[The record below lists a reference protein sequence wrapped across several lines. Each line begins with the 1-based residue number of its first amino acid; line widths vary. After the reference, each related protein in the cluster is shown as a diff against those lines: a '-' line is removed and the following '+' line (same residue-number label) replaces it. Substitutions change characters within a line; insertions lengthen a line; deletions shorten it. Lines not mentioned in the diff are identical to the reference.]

1 MKNKLLYNGMRKFW
15 EYVSVNRP
23 KGRHKARVYQTGASE
38 PILMQAIIE
47 TLKYTVSAYG
57 YG

>member
-1 MKNKLLYNGMRKFW
+1 M

-23 KGRHKARVYQTGASE
+23 KGRHKARVYQTGANE